1 MSLQSVEAQLGN
13 LLSAMP
19 LKLQKV
25 APAFLDNV
33 APPFEGALASDSDG
47 QFYIADKDDLDQ
59 LVWKPIKDH
68 TAREAVAGGSDS
80 EVVLRYDIP
89 LGFESS
95 TITFGKT
102 LAGSDFSV
110 FVQHEPPDGQ
120 DMVMYTWAVKNATS
134 SQFDLHVSAPVSEAG
149 GKLHIFA
156 KGY

>member
-47 QFYIADKDDLDQ
+47 QFYLADKNSSDQ
-59 LVWKPIKDH
+59 LVWKPIKDNI
-68 TAREAVAGGSDS
+68 AREAATEESDS
-80 EVVLRYDIP
+80 EVVLQYSVP

-102 LAGSDFSV
+102 LGGSSFSA
-110 FVQHEPPDGQ
+110 FVQYEPPDGT
-120 DMVMYTWAVKNATS
+120 DMVMYVWAVKNVTS
-134 SQFDLHVSAPVSEAG
+134 SQFDLHVSAPVSETG